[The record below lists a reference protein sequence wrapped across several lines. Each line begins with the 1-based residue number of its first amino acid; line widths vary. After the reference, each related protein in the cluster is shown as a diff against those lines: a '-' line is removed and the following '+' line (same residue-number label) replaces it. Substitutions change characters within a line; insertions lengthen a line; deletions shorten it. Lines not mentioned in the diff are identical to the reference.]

1 MQGVVGRPRFENSR
15 SMKKSKESSLQSTST
30 GLYAPFRDLGLICDE
45 VKFTTNLK
53 GGVGYIICSIGY
65 TFHIYSLEKL
75 ELVFVGP
82 IFGAKITSLTA
93 FNDFTIAA
101 TGSVIHVVERNV
113 EVAKIDLQ
121 QDNIHSMAVLG
132 DFLVAAGDSSIYV
145 FDVKKY
151 GKTR

>member
-1 MQGVVGRPRFENSR
+1 
-15 SMKKSKESSLQSTST
+15 MKKSKASSVQSTSA

-53 GGVGYIICSIGY
+53 GGVGYIICSIGH

-82 IFGAKITSLTA
+82 VFDSKITALAA
-93 FNDFTIAA
+93 FNDFTIVA
-101 TGSVIHVVERNV
+101 TGSIIRVVERNV

-121 QDNIHSMAVLG
+121 QDSIHSMAVLG
-132 DFLVAAGDSSIYV
+132 EFLVAAGESSIYV
-145 FDVKKY
+145 FYVGNYGKKY
-151 GKTR
+151 LNLRCISFD